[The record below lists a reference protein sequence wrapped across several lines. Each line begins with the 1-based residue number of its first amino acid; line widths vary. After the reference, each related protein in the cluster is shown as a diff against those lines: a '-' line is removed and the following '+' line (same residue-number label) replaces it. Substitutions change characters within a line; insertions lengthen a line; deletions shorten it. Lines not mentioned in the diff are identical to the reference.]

1 MSAAA
6 VEECRDRPVEFKEQ
20 DYSFTVLTDSV
31 LLDEQARQQH
41 CAPET
46 LNAHFNNHFER
57 TADSKPSERSMLL
70 YTLYPISCL
79 LSLIALTSFR

>member
-1 MSAAA
+1 MSAVA
-6 VEECRDRPVEFKEQ
+6 VEECGDRPVEFKEQ

-41 CAPET
+41 CAPEA

-57 TADSKPSERSMLL
+57 TADSKPSKLL

>member
-1 MSAAA
+1 MSAVA
-6 VEECRDRPVEFKEQ
+6 VEECGDRPVEFKEQ

-41 CAPET
+41 CAPEA

-57 TADSKPSERSMLL
+57 TADSKPSKRSMLL
-70 YTLYPISCL
+70 YTLNPISCL